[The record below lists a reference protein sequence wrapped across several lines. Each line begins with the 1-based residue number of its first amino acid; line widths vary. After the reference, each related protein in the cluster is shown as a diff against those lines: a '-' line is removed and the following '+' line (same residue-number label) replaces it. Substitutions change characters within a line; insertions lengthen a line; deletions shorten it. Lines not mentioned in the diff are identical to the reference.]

1 MNKSE
6 QKFNINESVINVDGK
21 EVKFFTSQPLD
32 PIKSNAKKNPIVLVH
47 GTGGSTEIHF
57 GYLFQLLAAENRV
70 ISLDFSQPVKAN
82 ETLTLE
88 HLEKQVEAVIE
99 AAALGETV
107 TLIGYSLGAVVT
119 ASVAAKRP
127 DLVCNLVLI
136 AGWMKTDLQ
145 MERFLSVWHQLYEIQ
160 SPAIADFV
168 MFCAFSSPNH
178 VNMFPDQFA
187 ISFENAIP
195 GEFEAL
201 QMDLNGRVDITQ
213 IVPTIKATTLIIGC
227 THDQI
232 TPIRHSK
239 ALFGAIQDA
248 RFTEIECGHAVVYER
263 PAQLMQVIDQ
273 FCANPSFYPAGT
285 IIPSDLP

>member
-6 QKFNINESVINVDGK
+6 QKFHINESVINVDGK
-21 EVKFFTSQPLD
+21 DVKFFTSQPLD
-32 PIKSNAKKNPIVLVH
+32 PIKNNTKKNPIVLVH

-57 GYLFQLLAAENRV
+57 GYLFQLLASENRI

-119 ASVAAKRP
+119 ASVSAKRP
-127 DLVCNLVLI
+127 DLIRNLILI
-136 AGWMKTDLQ
+136 AGWMKTDSQL
-145 MERFLSVWHQLYEIQ
+145 ERFLSVWRQLYEIQ
-160 SPAIADFV
+160 SPAITDFV

-178 VNMFPDQFA
+178 VNMLPDQFA
-187 ISFENAIP
+187 VSFDNVMP

-248 RFTEIECGHAVVYER
+248 RFIEIECGHAVTYER
-263 PAQLMQVIDQ
+263 PSQLMQVIDQ

>member
-6 QKFNINESVINVDGK
+6 QKFHINESVINVDGK
-21 EVKFFTSQPLD
+21 DVKFFTSQPLD
-32 PIKSNAKKNPIVLVH
+32 PIKNNAKRNPIVLVH

-57 GYLFQLLAAENRV
+57 GYLFQLLASENRI

-107 TLIGYSLGAVVT
+107 TLIGYSLGAAVT

-145 MERFLSVWHQLYEIQ
+145 SERFLSVWRQLYDIQ

-178 VNMFPDQFA
+178 VNMLPDQFA
-187 ISFENAIP
+187 VSFDNAMP

-248 RFTEIECGHAVVYER
+248 RFIEIECGHAVVYER
-263 PAQLMQVIDQ
+263 PSQLMQVIDQ

>member
-6 QKFNINESVINVDGK
+6 QKFHINENVINVDGK
-21 EVKFFTSQPLD
+21 DVKFFTSQPLD
-32 PIKSNAKKNPIVLVH
+32 PIKNNAKRNPIVLVH

-57 GYLFQLLAAENRV
+57 GYLFQLLASENRI

-119 ASVAAKRP
+119 ASIAAKRP
-127 DLVCNLVLI
+127 DLVRNLVLI
-136 AGWMKTDLQ
+136 AGWVETDLQ
-145 MERFLSVWHQLYEIQ
+145 LERFLSVWRQLYEIQ

-178 VNMFPDQFA
+178 VNMLPDQF
-187 ISFENAIP
+187 FDNVMP

-201 QMDLNGRVDITQ
+201 QMDLNGRVNITQ

-227 THDQI
+227 THDHI

-248 RFTEIECGHAVVYER
+248 RFIEIECGHAVVYER
-263 PAQLMQVIDQ
+263 PSQLMQVIDQ
-273 FCANPSFYPAGT
+273 FCSHPSFYPAGT